1 MDPKDE
7 LNEERSRRIRAE
19 EDLAA
24 WQNGAIQKLSPEEIA
39 QVIQTQQLQALTYH
53 LMKQKQ
59 AADDAASRLRAKEKE
74 LSEAVNNIRRLE
86 EELDSKN
93 KELEKARKDRETR
106 VQPVSQPVGQRFG
119 VSGIP
124 TDEELESILAMPA
137 QQTKAQ
143 RVTPGMQRTK
153 RKPKGF
159 KDFIQLLRRMERINL
174 YDAAL
179 LLDQNQDDVMLWARA
194 LERRGYITIH
204 GLREKT
210 IQATDKMVKTR

>member
-7 LNEERSRRIRAE
+7 LNEERARRTKAE

-24 WQNGAIQKLSPEEIA
+24 WQTGAIQKLAPEQIA
-39 QVIQTQQLQALTYH
+39 AAIQTQQLQTLTYH

-59 AADDAASRLRAKEKE
+59 AADEATGRLRATEKE
-74 LSEAVNNIRRLE
+74 LSEAVSHINSLE
-86 EELDSKN
+86 EELAAKD
-93 KELEKARKDRETR
+93 KELEKLKKGRETK
-106 VQPVSQPVGQRFG
+106 VQPAAEPVGQRFG

-124 TDEELESILAMPA
+124 TDEELESILSATGSQP
-137 QQTKAQ
+137 KAQ
-143 RVTPGMQRTK
+143 RKQPGMERTK
-153 RKPKGF
+153 RNPKGF

-194 LERRGYITIH
+194 LERKGYITIH

-210 IQATDKMVKTR
+210 IQATDKMIKTR